1 MKEKNKIIK
10 FRKKYVIFAI
20 GIMGITLNI
29 CVGQMYTFGLLMKIN
44 SYIRFWFVINIAV
57 FFLPF
62 LIAAFAR
69 AWHTSVGLAV
79 PSSGTHNAP

>member
-44 SYIRFWFVINIAV
+44 SYIRF
-57 FFLPF
+57 
-62 LIAAFAR
+62 
-69 AWHTSVGLAV
+69 
-79 PSSGTHNAP
+79 